1 MTFAYISQTPKSS
14 INWDFLLL
22 ADHEVPPTLTDHPTP
37 VPTSVSNINVTYTI
51 NNQLRGVDLLF
62 NVTIEVSVKS
72 GSVLLAVLEE
82 AQRKNSMF
90 K

>member
-1 MTFAYISQTPKSS
+1 M
-14 INWDFLLL
+14 LLT
-22 ADHEVPPTLTDHPTP
+22 DHEVSPTLTDHPTP
-37 VPTSVSNINVTYTI
+37 VPTSASNINVIYTI

-62 NVTIEVSVKS
+62 NVTIEVRVKS

>member
-1 MTFAYISQTPKSS
+1 MTFASVSQTPKSF
-14 INWDFLLL
+14 INCAFLVL
-22 ADHEVPPTLTDHPTP
+22 ADHETPPTLTDYPTP
-37 VPTSVSNINVTYTI
+37 VPTSVSNINVIYTI

-82 AQRKNSMF
+82 AQRRNSMF

>member
-1 MTFAYISQTPKSS
+1 MTFAAITQISKPL
-14 INWDFLLL
+14 INLAFLLL
-22 ADHEVPPTLTDHPTP
+22 TDHEVPPTLTDYPTP
-37 VPTSVSNINVTYTI
+37 VPTSVSNITVIYTI